1 MFYLKPIFKA
11 SLAPSWK
18 YGSVST
24 TVISL
29 NRSSTGTSS
38 TANGNG
44 LNSSSEQQTGEQQTS
59 NKRKLITAPEKDP
72 EDLKK
77 QKKIYTPPSGK
88 FSNKPNFRG
97 KLYN

>member
-1 MFYLKPIFKA
+1 MFYLKPVFKA

-29 NRSSTGTSS
+29 NKSATTS
-38 TANGNG
+38 NGNG
-44 LNSSSEQQTGEQQTS
+44 LSSSSEQTGEQQQTL
-59 NKRKLITAPEKDP
+59 NKRKLITAPEKNP

-77 QKKIYTPPSGK
+77 QKIYTPPSGK
-88 FSNKPNFRG
+88 FSNKSNFRG
-97 KLYN
+97 KFFR